1 MIKFEFVDDTI
12 KNKKDNSKISNLINS
27 ISSEHLIIMYQR
39 LRNYHT
45 IIYIRGEKYR
55 EMNRYTEEMKRC

>member
-27 ISSEHLIIMYQR
+27 ISSEHLIIMRQR
-39 LRNYHT
+39 LKNYHT

>member
-12 KNKKDNSKISNLINS
+12 KNKKDNSKISNLINL
-27 ISSEHLIIMYQR
+27 ISSEHLIIMRQR
-39 LRNYHT
+39 LKNYHT